1 MLLHGASHRQ
11 SDSAREYP
19 FSMSPVG
26 SSRWI
31 QQGAFVDFFENDFL
45 PSCRGLE
52 ISLVHNPFCIFNT
65 LGSGFFDMA
74 QPLQGAMWK
83 QLLQRT
89 TRDNLT
95 LQGRIREMLVSA
107 ILDGQLKPDTALTS
121 SRELAAELGVGRI
134 TVVLAYQ
141 QLVEEG
147 YLVSRERKG
156 HFVCSAL
163 LGERFADR
171 ANPVNAQP
179 VSSIGWSQRLQQHP
193 SAQRSIVKPANW
205 QKSPYPFLYG
215 QFDESL
221 FPTAAWRECCLKA
234 LSVLDIRDWAP
245 DQINRDDESLVEQIC
260 TRVLPRRGVWATTDQ
275 LMITV
280 GAQHALYMVADLL
293 MREGTRVGIE
303 DPCYPDARNIFSSR
317 TSQVVPL
324 PVDDHG
330 LLLDSR
336 LRDLD
341 YLYTTPSHQCP
352 TGVTMPL
359 HRREELL
366 RLADA
371 ADLVIIE
378 DDFESENNF
387 AGSPIPA
394 LKSLDRSDRVIYI
407 GSLSKTM
414 APGLRI
420 GYIVAAPAL
429 IQELRAL
436 RRLMIRH
443 PSSFVQRSLSLFI
456 SLGYNDAHLK
466 RLAEAQKERG
476 ALMLESLARHVPEC
490 QVTPLSG
497 GGSCWVQLPDN
508 ILATELAERAAER
521 GVLIEPG
528 DVFFQSERPAGNF
541 VRLGFQSIHARV
553 IDKGIATMAQV
564 MAEMQKRRPPI
575 LIG

>member
-1 MLLHGASHRQ
+1 
-11 SDSAREYP
+11 
-19 FSMSPVG
+19 
-26 SSRWI
+26 
-31 QQGAFVDFFENDFL
+31 
-45 PSCRGLE
+45 
-52 ISLVHNPFCIFNT
+52 
-65 LGSGFFDMA
+65 
-74 QPLQGAMWK
+74 MWK
-83 QLLQRT
+83 QLLQHSARES
-89 TRDNLT
+89 LT

-107 ILDGQLKPDTALTS
+107 ILNGQLKPDAPVPS
-121 SRELAAELGVGRI
+121 SRELATELGVGRI

-141 QLVEEG
+141 QLADEG

-156 HFVCSAL
+156 HFVSSAL
-163 LGERFADR
+163 LGQRMR
-171 ANPVNAQP
+171 GRTANDSPASDAP
-179 VSSIGWSQRLQQHP
+179 IAWTQRLYQQP
-193 SAQRSIVKPANW
+193 SAQRSIVKPSNW

-245 DQINRDDESLVEQIC
+245 DQITRDDESLVEQIC

-275 LMITV
+275 LIITV

-293 MREGTRVGIE
+293 MRDRTRVGIE
-303 DPCYPDARNIFSSR
+303 DPCYPDARNIFTSR
-317 TSQVVPL
+317 TAHVVPL

-330 LLLDSR
+330 LIVNDQ
-336 LRDLD
+336 LRELD

-366 RLADA
+366 RLANA
-371 ADLVIIE
+371 SDLVIIE

-387 AGSPIPA
+387 AGNPIPA
-394 LKSLDRSDRVIYI
+394 LKSLDRSDRVIYV
-407 GSLSKTM
+407 GSLSKSL

-429 IQELRAL
+429 IHELRAL
-436 RRLMIRH
+436 RRLMLRH
-443 PSSFVQRSLSLFI
+443 PSSFIQRSLSLFI

-476 ALMLESLARHVPEC
+476 ALVLDALARHAPQC
-490 QVTPLSG
+490 TVTPLSG

-508 ILATELAERAAER
+508 VSAAELANSAAER

-528 DVFFQSERPAGNF
+528 DVFFQSEQPARNYI
-541 VRLGFQSIHARV
+541 RLGFQSINARV
-553 IDKGIATMAQV
+553 IDDGIANLAKVITDL
-564 MAEMQKRRPPI
+564 QKRHAPKVI
-575 LIG
+575 S

>member
-1 MLLHGASHRQ
+1 
-11 SDSAREYP
+11 
-19 FSMSPVG
+19 
-26 SSRWI
+26 
-31 QQGAFVDFFENDFL
+31 
-45 PSCRGLE
+45 
-52 ISLVHNPFCIFNT
+52 
-65 LGSGFFDMA
+65 MA
-74 QPLQGAMWK
+74 QQQIQGAMWK
-83 QLLQRT
+83 QLLQRSA
-89 TRDNLT
+89 RENLT

-107 ILDGQLKPDTALTS
+107 ILDGQLKPDAPVPS
-121 SRELAAELGVGRI
+121 SRELASELGVGRI

-141 QLVEEG
+141 QLADEG

-156 HFVCSAL
+156 HFVSSAL
-163 LGERFADR
+163 LGQRMQARTSNDSP
-171 ANPVNAQP
+171 ASTAPIA
-179 VSSIGWSQRLQQHP
+179 WTQRLYQQP
-193 SAQRSIVKPANW
+193 SAQRSIVKPTNW

-245 DQINRDDESLVEQIC
+245 DQITRDDESLVEQIC

-275 LMITV
+275 LIITV

-293 MREGTRVGIE
+293 MRDRTRVGIE
-303 DPCYPDARNIFSSR
+303 DPCYPDARNIFTNR
-317 TSQVVPL
+317 TEQIIPL

-330 LLLDSR
+330 LIVDDR
-336 LRDLD
+336 LRNLD

-371 ADLVIIE
+371 SDLVIIE

-387 AGSPIPA
+387 AGNPIPA
-394 LKSLDRSDRVIYI
+394 LKSLDRSDRVIYV
-407 GSLSKTM
+407 GSLSKSL

-429 IQELRAL
+429 IHELRAL
-436 RRLMIRH
+436 RRLMLRH
-443 PSSFVQRSLSLFI
+443 PSSFIQRSLSLFI

-466 RLAEAQKERG
+466 RLAKAQKERG
-476 ALMLESLARHVPEC
+476 ALVLDALERHAPQC
-490 QVTPLSG
+490 TVTPMSG

-508 ILATELAERAAER
+508 VPATELAMRAAQK

-528 DVFFQSERPAGNF
+528 DVFFQAEQPAGNF
-541 VRLGFQSIHARV
+541 IRLGFQSINARV
-553 IDKGIATMAQV
+553 IDEGIATLAAV
-564 MAEMQKRRPPI
+564 IADMQKRRPPK
-575 LIG
+575 LVG